1 MWKFLASALLGAGLV
16 TLTIPPASA
25 ADGHCNYRQFSPKLR
40 SWYRVC
46 QMPATPQ
53 TCKELVSAQK
63 EQLEYGEGECPAKGA
78 IDLCVIGTSKLF
90 FYQGK
95 AEDVATGC
103 EMMQGKSRPD
113 LMPKT

>member
-1 MWKFLASALLGAGLV
+1 MWRMLAGILAAAGLLTMV
-16 TLTIPPASA
+16 TPAASA
-25 ADGHCNYRQFSPKLR
+25 ADGHCSYRQFSPKLR

-46 QMPATPQ
+46 QMPATPE
-53 TCKELVSAQK
+53 TCKDLVSAQK
-63 EQLEYGEGECPAKGA
+63 EQLEYGEGDCPAKGA
-78 IDLCVIGTSKLF
+78 INLCVIGGSKIL

-103 EMMQGKSRPD
+103 EMMQGTSRPD